1 MNCPKCNQSG
11 ATECADEVDIGVG
24 IQKHVWGCECV
35 ECGQIEVNDC
45 CGQWECHGHA
55 AWCNYANGN

>member
-1 MNCPKCNQSG
+1 MNCPKCNQPG

-24 IQKHVWGCECV
+24 IQKHVWGFECAT
-35 ECGQIEVNDC
+35 CGQIAVLYC
-45 CGQWECHGHA
+45 CGKLDFQGHA